1 MQTVLLH
8 RLAPLLD
15 RLSPERRLFL
25 AQFLRFGV
33 IGTLGFVWDTAIVY
47 ALSPWIGV
55 YTAGIVSYVIV
66 ATINWLLNRI
76 WTYRNVSH
84 GVRHRQL
91 MMFLLAN
98 SVGLVLNRGMY
109 ALLIATFPICRIYL
123 VLPVAAGGLCGMFV
137 NFYLS
142 RRLVFK

>member
-1 MQTVLLH
+1 MQTELLH
-8 RLAPLLD
+8 RLAPLLN
-15 RLSPERRLFL
+15 RLSPERRLLL

-33 IGTLGFVWDTAIVY
+33 IGTLGFVWDTMIVY
-47 ALSPWIGV
+47 ALSPLLGV
-55 YTAGIVSYVIV
+55 YVAGVVSYLIV
-66 ATINWLLNRI
+66 ASINWGLNRI

-98 SVGLVLNRGMY
+98 SVGLVLNRGTY
-109 ALLIATFPICRIYL
+109 AVLIASFPVCRIYL
-123 VLPVAAGGLCGMFV
+123 VLPVAAGGICGMFV